1 VKDLVLIGGGHSHAI
16 VLKMFGL
23 KPLPCVR
30 LTLISDV
37 LYAPYS
43 GMLPGHV
50 AGFYDYDECHID
62 LRSLAEF
69 AGCQILVDRAIA
81 IDFNKNQVIC
91 QTLAPVNFDL
101 LSVDIGSTPAT
112 LSVPGAAEYAIAA
125 KPVPEFLASWNQ
137 LISTTQKDREKPVRI
152 AIVGGG
158 AGGVELA
165 LNMQSRLAKE
175 EGRRKKEEGRGK
187 SEEGRVH
194 LIVENILVGAKHFG
208 SKSLIFTH
216 KLCAEMLRPCQNEMH
231 PEGRGNKEEE
241 RGNKEEGRGN
251 KEETT
256 GKFKQEEGLEIHL
269 FHSGAQLMPGH
280 NKRVRRRLKEILIN
294 RGVKLHLMEKVSAV
308 QNQKMME
315 IASDSQSPMPHSPC
329 PIPHAQIYCE
339 SGLSVE
345 CDRIFWVTQASAAH
359 WMGESGLAIDS
370 NGFMQVNDCL
380 QSVSHPNVF
389 GAGDIAAMVNYPRP
403 KAGVFAVRQ
412 GKPLFENLQQFL
424 LQKPLK
430 PFAPQEKYL
439 ALIGTGN
446 KRAIAS
452 RGSFMWESAL
462 LWYWKDWIDRQFM
475 KNFTN
480 LPKTN
485 NTK

>member
-1 VKDLVLIGGGHSHAI
+1 MLEHFDRTSVIVKHLVLIGGGHSHAI
-16 VLKMFGL
+16 VLKMFGI
-23 KPLPCVR
+23 KPLPGVR

-37 LYAPYS
+37 LHAPYS

-50 AGFYDYDECHID
+50 AGFYDYDQCHID

-69 AGCQILVDRAIA
+69 AGCQILTDRAIA
-81 IDFNKNQVIC
+81 IDLNKNLVIC
-91 QTLAPVNFDL
+91 QTRPPVNFDV

-137 LISTTQKDREKPVRI
+137 LISERPNHPQKPLRI

-165 LNMQSRLAKE
+165 LNMQSRLGKE
-175 EGRRKKEEGRGK
+175 EGFGNGLCNGFKGWILRYKERRKREKGRGKKEE
-187 SEEGRVH
+187 E
-194 LIVENILVGAKHFG
+194 
-208 SKSLIFTH
+208 
-216 KLCAEMLRPCQNEMH
+216 
-231 PEGRGNKEEE
+231 
-241 RGNKEEGRGN
+241 
-251 KEETT
+251 
-256 GKFKQEEGLEIHL
+256 LEIHL
-269 FHSGAQLMPGH
+269 FHSGPELMQGH
-280 NKRVRRRLKEILIN
+280 NQRVRRRLQEILIS
-294 RGVKLHLMEKVSAV
+294 RGIQLHLKEKVCAV
-308 QNQKMME
+308 EKME
-315 IASDSQSPMPHSPC
+315 RETHC
-329 PIPHAQIYCE
+329 QITITDYQISCK
-339 SGLSVE
+339 SGLE
-345 CDRIFWVTQASAAH
+345 LKCDRIFWVTQASAAN
-359 WMGESGLAIDS
+359 WIRESGLAADS

-389 GAGDIAAMVNYPRP
+389 AAGDIAAMVNYPRP

-424 LQKPLK
+424 LEKPLK
-430 PFAPQEKYL
+430 PFAPQEQYL
-439 ALIGTGN
+439 GLIGTGN

-475 KNFTN
+475 QKFSN
-480 LPKTN
+480 LRKTR

>member
-1 VKDLVLIGGGHSHAI
+1 MKHLVLIGGGHSHAI
-16 VLKMFGL
+16 VLKMFGI
-23 KPLPCVR
+23 KPLPGVR

-37 LYAPYS
+37 LHAPYS

-50 AGFYDYDECHID
+50 AGFYDYDQCHID

-69 AGCQILVDRAIA
+69 AGCQILTDLAIA
-81 IDFNKNQVIC
+81 IDLNKNLVIC
-91 QTLAPVNFDL
+91 QTRPPVNFDV

-137 LISTTQKDREKPVRI
+137 LISERPNHPQKPLRI

-165 LNMQSRLAKE
+165 LNMQSRLGKE
-175 EGRRKKEEGRGK
+175 EGFGNGLCNGFKGWILRYKERRKREKGRGKKEE
-187 SEEGRVH
+187 E
-194 LIVENILVGAKHFG
+194 
-208 SKSLIFTH
+208 
-216 KLCAEMLRPCQNEMH
+216 
-231 PEGRGNKEEE
+231 
-241 RGNKEEGRGN
+241 
-251 KEETT
+251 
-256 GKFKQEEGLEIHL
+256 LEIHL
-269 FHSGAQLMPGH
+269 FHSGPELMQGH
-280 NKRVRRRLKEILIN
+280 NQRVRRRLQEILIS
-294 RGVKLHLMEKVSAV
+294 RGIQLHLKEKVCAV
-308 QNQKMME
+308 EKME
-315 IASDSQSPMPHSPC
+315 RETHC
-329 PIPHAQIYCE
+329 QITITDYQISCK
-339 SGLSVE
+339 SGLE
-345 CDRIFWVTQASAAH
+345 LKCDRIFWVTQASAAN
-359 WMGESGLAIDS
+359 WIRESGLAADS

-424 LQKPLK
+424 LEKPLK
-430 PFAPQEKYL
+430 PFAPQEQYL
-439 ALIGTGN
+439 GLIGTGN

-475 KNFTN
+475 QKFSN
-480 LPKTN
+480 LRKTR

>member
-1 VKDLVLIGGGHSHAI
+1 
-16 VLKMFGL
+16 MFGL
-23 KPLPCVR
+23 KPLPSVR

-69 AGCQILVDRAIA
+69 AGCQVLVDRAIA
-81 IDFNKNQVIC
+81 IDFNKNLVIC
-91 QTLAPVNFDL
+91 QTRPPVSFDV

-112 LSVPGAAEYAIAA
+112 ISVPGAAEYAIPA

-137 LISTTQKDREKPVRI
+137 LISATQNYPEKPVRI

-175 EGRRKKEEGRGK
+175 EG
-187 SEEGRVH
+187 
-194 LIVENILVGAKHFG
+194 FG
-208 SKSLIFTH
+208 SEQCTGFNGWIL
-216 KLCAEMLRPCQNEMH
+216 NEA
-231 PEGRGNKEEE
+231 
-241 RGNKEEGRGN
+241 
-251 KEETT
+251 
-256 GKFKQEEGLEIHL
+256 GKFKREEGLEIHL
-269 FHSGAQLMPGH
+269 FHSGAELMPGH
-280 NKRVRRRLKEILIN
+280 NKRVRHRLKEILIN
-294 RGVKLHLMEKVSAV
+294 RGVKLHLMEKVSAI
-308 QNQKMME
+308 KTIE
-315 IASDSQSPMPHSPC
+315 IASDAQCPMPNSPCPMPNSPCPMPNSPC
-329 PIPHAQIYCE
+329 PIPNSQCPMPHAPCPMPHAQIYCE
-339 SGLSVE
+339 SNLKIE

-359 WMGESGLAIDS
+359 WIGESGLATDS

-412 GKPLFENLQQFL
+412 GQPLFENLQQFL
-424 LQKPLK
+424 WQKPLK
-430 PFAPQEKYL
+430 PFVPQEKYL
-439 ALIGTGN
+439 GLIGTGN

-452 RGSFMWESAL
+452 RGSWMWESAL
-462 LWYWKDWIDRQFM
+462 LWYWKDLIDRQFM
-475 KNFTN
+475 QKFNN
-480 LPKTN
+480 LPK
-485 NTK
+485 KQQ

>member
-1 VKDLVLIGGGHSHAI
+1 MRAKECECCTISVLEHFDRTSVIVKHLVLIGGGHSHAI
-16 VLKMFGL
+16 VLKMFGIQ
-23 KPLPCVR
+23 PLPSVR

-37 LYAPYS
+37 LHAPYS

-50 AGFYDYDECHID
+50 AGFYGYDECHID

-69 AGCQILVDRAIA
+69 AGCQILIDRAIA
-81 IDFNKNQVIC
+81 IDINKNLVIC
-91 QTLAPVNFDL
+91 QTHPPVNFDL

-137 LISTTQKDREKPVRI
+137 LISERPNHPQKPLRI

-165 LNMQSRLAKE
+165 LNMQSRLGKE
-175 EGRRKKEEGRGK
+175 EGRRKREEGRGK
-187 SEEGRVH
+187 
-194 LIVENILVGAKHFG
+194 
-208 SKSLIFTH
+208 
-216 KLCAEMLRPCQNEMH
+216 
-231 PEGRGNKEEE
+231 
-241 RGNKEEGRGN
+241 KEEGRR
-251 KEETT
+251 KREENLEN
-256 GKFKQEEGLEIHL
+256 FSSEIHL
-269 FHSGAQLMPGH
+269 FHSGAELMPAH
-280 NKRVRRRLKEILIN
+280 NHRVRRRLQEILIS
-294 RGVKLHLMEKVSAV
+294 RGIQLHLKEKVCAV
-308 QNQKMME
+308 KKIERETTLQFPT
-315 IASDSQSPMPHSPC
+315 DY
-329 PIPHAQIYCE
+329 QISCK
-339 SGLSVE
+339 SGLELE
-345 CDRIFWVTQASAAH
+345 CDRIFWVTQASAAN
-359 WMGESGLAIDS
+359 WIRESGLAADS
-370 NGFMQVNDCL
+370 KGFMQVNDCL

-424 LQKPLK
+424 LEKPLK
-430 PFAPQEKYL
+430 PFAPQEQYL
-439 ALIGTGN
+439 GLIGTGN

-475 KNFTN
+475 QKFSN
-480 LPKTN
+480 LPKTR

>member
-1 VKDLVLIGGGHSHAI
+1 MKDLVLIGGGHSHAI
-16 VLKMFGL
+16 VLKMFGI
-23 KPLPCVR
+23 KPLPGVR

-37 LYAPYS
+37 LHAPYS

-69 AGCQILVDRAIA
+69 ARCQILIDRAIA
-81 IDFNKNQVIC
+81 IDFNKNLVIC
-91 QTLAPVNFDL
+91 QTRPPVNFDL

-137 LISTTQKDREKPVRI
+137 VISERQNHPEKPLRI

-165 LNMQSRLAKE
+165 LNMQYRLGKE
-175 EGRRKKEEGRGK
+175 EGRRKREEGRGK
-187 SEEGRVH
+187 KEEGKRKREEGR
-194 LIVENILVGAKHFG
+194 GK
-208 SKSLIFTH
+208 
-216 KLCAEMLRPCQNEMH
+216 
-231 PEGRGNKEEE
+231 
-241 RGNKEEGRGN
+241 KEEGRR
-251 KEETT
+251 KREENLEN
-256 GKFKQEEGLEIHL
+256 FSSEIHL
-269 FHSGAQLMPGH
+269 FHSGAELMQGH
-280 NKRVRRRLKEILIN
+280 NQRVRRRLKEILIS
-294 RGVKLHLMEKVSAV
+294 RGIQLHLKEKVCVVKKIERETNPQFHTDYQLSC
-308 QNQKMME
+308 K
-315 IASDSQSPMPHSPC
+315 
-329 PIPHAQIYCE
+329 
-339 SGLSVE
+339 SGLELE
-345 CDRIFWVTQASAAH
+345 CDSIFWVTQASAAN
-359 WMGESGLAIDS
+359 WIRESGLAADS

-389 GAGDIAAMVNYPRP
+389 AAGDIAAMVNYPRP

-424 LQKPLK
+424 LEKPLK
-430 PFAPQEKYL
+430 PFAPQEQYL
-439 ALIGTGN
+439 GLIGTGN

-452 RGSFMWESAL
+452 RGNFMWESRL

-475 KNFTN
+475 QKFSN
-480 LPKTN
+480 LPKTR

>member
-1 VKDLVLIGGGHSHAI
+1 
-16 VLKMFGL
+16 MFGI
-23 KPLPCVR
+23 KPLPGVR

-81 IDFNKNQVIC
+81 IDLSKNLVIC
-91 QTLAPVNFDL
+91 QTRPPVNFDL

-112 LSVPGAAEYAIAA
+112 LSVPGAAEYAIPA

-137 LISTTQKDREKPVRI
+137 LIAARQNHPQKPLRI

-165 LNMQSRLAKE
+165 LNMDSHLAKE

-187 SEEGRVH
+187 REEGRRKR
-194 LIVENILVGAKHFG
+194 E
-208 SKSLIFTH
+208 
-216 KLCAEMLRPCQNEMH
+216 
-231 PEGRGNKEEE
+231 EGRDK
-241 RGNKEEGRGN
+241 KEEGRGN
-251 KEETT
+251 REEHLET
-256 GKFKQEEGLEIHL
+256 LSSEIHL
-269 FHSGAQLMPGH
+269 FHSGTELMPGH
-280 NKRVRRRLKEILIN
+280 NYRVRHRLKEILIN
-294 RGVKLHLMEKVSAV
+294 RGIKVHLMEKVRAIE
-308 QNQKMME
+308 NQEMIE
-315 IASDSQSPMPHSPC
+315 IASKAQG
-329 PIPHAQIYCE
+329 PIPKVQICCE
-339 SGLSVE
+339 SGLKVKCE
-345 CDRIFWVTQASAAH
+345 IVFWVTQASAAN
-359 WMGESGLAIDS
+359 WIEESGLATDS
-370 NGFMQVNDCL
+370 KGFMQVNDCL
-380 QSVSHPNVF
+380 QSVSHPKVF
-389 GAGDIAAMVNYPRP
+389 GAGDICAMVNYPRP

-412 GKPLFENLQQFL
+412 GKPLFENLQNFL

-430 PFAPQEKYL
+430 PFVPQSKYL

-446 KRAIAS
+446 KSAIAS
-452 RGSFMWESAL
+452 RGNFMWESPL
-462 LWYWKDWIDRQFM
+462 LWYWKDCIDRQFM
-475 KNFTN
+475 QKFSN
-480 LPKTN
+480 LPKTR

>member
-1 VKDLVLIGGGHSHAI
+1 MKHLVLIGGGHSHAI

-23 KPLPCVR
+23 KPLSGVR

-81 IDFNKNQVIC
+81 IDFSKNLVIC
-91 QTLAPVNFDL
+91 QTRPPVNFDL

-112 LSVPGAAEYAIAA
+112 LSVPGAAEYAIPA

-137 LISTTQKDREKPVRI
+137 LISERQNHPEKPVRI

-175 EGRRKKEEGRGK
+175 EG
-187 SEEGRVH
+187 
-194 LIVENILVGAKHFG
+194 FG
-208 SKSLIFTH
+208 SGFCNGFNGWIF
-216 KLCAEMLRPCQNEMH
+216 N
-231 PEGRGNKEEE
+231 N
-241 RGNKEEGRGN
+241 
-251 KEETT
+251 TT

-269 FHSGAQLMPGH
+269 FHSGAELMPGH
-280 NKRVRRRLKEILIN
+280 NYRVRHRLKEILIS
-294 RGVKLHLMEKVSAV
+294 RGIKVHLMEKVRAIE
-308 QNQKMME
+308 NQEMIE
-315 IASDSQSPMPHSPC
+315 IASNAQCPMPNAQC
-329 PIPHAQIYCE
+329 PMPNSQICCE
-339 SGLSVE
+339 SGLKVE
-345 CDRIFWVTQASAAH
+345 CEIIFWVTQASAAH
-359 WMGESGLAIDS
+359 WIKESGLATDS
-370 NGFMQVNDCL
+370 KGFMQVNDCL

-389 GAGDIAAMVNYPRP
+389 GAGDICAMVNYPRP

-412 GKPLFENLQQFL
+412 GKPLFENLQHFL

-430 PFAPQEKYL
+430 PFAPQSKYL

-452 RGSFMWESAL
+452 RGNFMWESPL

-475 KNFTN
+475 QKFSN
-480 LPKTN
+480 LPKTR

>member
-1 VKDLVLIGGGHSHAI
+1 MKDLVLIGGGHSHAI
-16 VLKMFGL
+16 VLKMFGI
-23 KPLPCVR
+23 KPLPSVR

-81 IDFNKNQVIC
+81 IDFNKNLVIC
-91 QTLAPVNFDL
+91 QTSPPINFDV

-112 LSVPGAAEYAIAA
+112 ISVPGAAEYAIPA

-137 LISTTQKDREKPVRI
+137 LISATQNYPKKPVRI

-175 EGRRKKEEGRGK
+175 EERRKKEEGRRKKEEGRG
-187 SEEGRVH
+187 R
-194 LIVENILVGAKHFG
+194 FG
-208 SKSLIFTH
+208 SGFCNGWIL
-216 KLCAEMLRPCQNEMH
+216 
-231 PEGRGNKEEE
+231 KE
-241 RGNKEEGRGN
+241 R
-251 KEETT
+251 
-256 GKFKQEEGLEIHL
+256 GKFKQEEGLEINL
-269 FHSGAQLMPGH
+269 FHSGAELMPAH
-280 NKRVRRRLKEILIN
+280 NKRVRRRLKEILIS
-294 RGVKLHLMEKVSAV
+294 RGIQLHLMEKVSAIEK
-308 QNQKMME
+308 QEMME
-315 IASDSQSPMPHSPC
+315 ITSDSQCPMPNAQC
-329 PIPHAQIYCE
+329 PMPNAQCPMPIYQIYCE
-339 SGLSVE
+339 SGLKIE

-359 WMGESGLAIDS
+359 WIGESGLATDS

-380 QSVSHPNVF
+380 QSVSHSNVF

-439 ALIGTGN
+439 GLIGTGN

-452 RGSFMWESAL
+452 RGSWMWESAL

-475 KNFTN
+475 QKFSN
-480 LPKTN
+480 LPK
-485 NTK
+485 KQQ

>member
-16 VLKMFGL
+16 VLKMFGM
-23 KPLPCVR
+23 KPLPGVR

-69 AGCQILVDRAIA
+69 AGCHILVDRAIA
-81 IDFNKNQVIC
+81 IDFSKNLVIC
-91 QTLAPVNFDL
+91 QTRPPVNFDV

-112 LSVPGAAEYAIAA
+112 LSVPGAAEYAIPA

-137 LISTTQKDREKPVRI
+137 LLESRQNYPEKPVRI

-165 LNMQSRLAKE
+165 LNMQSHLTKE

-187 SEEGRVH
+187 
-194 LIVENILVGAKHFG
+194 FG
-208 SKSLIFTH
+208 SGFCNGCNGWILKD
-216 KLCAEMLRPCQNEMH
+216 R
-231 PEGRGNKEEE
+231 
-241 RGNKEEGRGN
+241 
-251 KEETT
+251 

-280 NKRVRRRLKEILIN
+280 NYRVRHRLKEILIS
-294 RGVKLHLMEKVSAV
+294 RGIKVHLMEKVCAIE
-308 QNQKMME
+308 NQEMIE
-315 IASDSQSPMPHSPC
+315 IASNAQCPMPNAQC
-329 PIPHAQIYCE
+329 PMPNAKICCE
-339 SGLSVE
+339 SGLKVE

-359 WMGESGLAIDS
+359 WIGESGLAIDS

-389 GAGDIAAMVNYPRP
+389 GAGDIATMVNYPRP

-424 LQKPLK
+424 LAKPLK
-430 PFAPQEKYL
+430 PFAPQSQYL
-439 ALIGTGN
+439 GLIGTGN

-452 RGSFMWESAL
+452 RGSLMWESPL

-475 KNFTN
+475 QQFKNSTQ
-480 LPKTN
+480 K
-485 NTK
+485 

>member
-1 VKDLVLIGGGHSHAI
+1 MKDLVLIGGGHSHAI
-16 VLKMFGL
+16 VLKMFGI
-23 KPLPCVR
+23 KPLPGVR

-37 LYAPYS
+37 LHAPYS

-81 IDFNKNQVIC
+81 IDFNKNLVIC
-91 QTLAPVNFDL
+91 QTRPPVNFDL
-101 LSVDIGSTPAT
+101 LSVDIGSNPAS
-112 LSVPGAAEYAIAA
+112 LSVPGAAEYTIAA

-137 LISTTQKDREKPVRI
+137 LISERANHPQKPLRI

-165 LNMQSRLAKE
+165 LNMQSRLGKE
-175 EGRRKKEEGRGK
+175 EVRTKREEN
-187 SEEGRVH
+187 
-194 LIVENILVGAKHFG
+194 LENL
-208 SKSLIFTH
+208 SS
-216 KLCAEMLRPCQNEMH
+216 
-231 PEGRGNKEEE
+231 
-241 RGNKEEGRGN
+241 
-251 KEETT
+251 
-256 GKFKQEEGLEIHL
+256 EIHL
-269 FHSGAQLMPGH
+269 FHSGAELMPAH
-280 NKRVRRRLKEILIN
+280 NHRVRRRLQEILIS
-294 RGVKLHLMEKVSAV
+294 RSIQLHLKEKVCAV
-308 QNQKMME
+308 KKIERETNPQFPT
-315 IASDSQSPMPHSPC
+315 DY
-329 PIPHAQIYCE
+329 QISCK
-339 SGLSVE
+339 SGLELE
-345 CDRIFWVTQASAAH
+345 CDHIFWVTQASAAN
-359 WMGESGLAIDS
+359 WIKESGLAADS

-380 QSVSHPNVF
+380 QSVSHSNVF

-424 LQKPLK
+424 LEKPLK
-430 PFAPQEKYL
+430 PFAPQQQYL
-439 ALIGTGN
+439 GLIGTGN

-475 KNFTN
+475 QKFSN
-480 LPKTN
+480 LPKTR

>member
-1 VKDLVLIGGGHSHAI
+1 MKDLVLIGGGHSHAI
-16 VLKMFGL
+16 VLKIFGI
-23 KPLPCVR
+23 KPLPGVR

-37 LYAPYS
+37 LHAPYS

-50 AGFYDYDECHID
+50 AGFYNYDECHID

-69 AGCQILVDRAIA
+69 AGCQILIDRAIA
-81 IDFNKNQVIC
+81 IDFNKNLVIC
-91 QTLAPVNFDL
+91 QTRPPVNFDV

-137 LISTTQKDREKPVRI
+137 LISERQNSPQKPLQV

-165 LNMQSRLAKE
+165 LNMQSRLGKE
-175 EGRRKKEEGRGK
+175 EVRTKREEN
-187 SEEGRVH
+187 
-194 LIVENILVGAKHFG
+194 LENL
-208 SKSLIFTH
+208 SS
-216 KLCAEMLRPCQNEMH
+216 
-231 PEGRGNKEEE
+231 
-241 RGNKEEGRGN
+241 
-251 KEETT
+251 
-256 GKFKQEEGLEIHL
+256 EIHL
-269 FHSGAQLMPGH
+269 FHSGAELMPAH
-280 NKRVRRRLKEILIN
+280 NHRVRRRLQEILIS
-294 RGVKLHLMEKVSAV
+294 RSIQLHLKEKVCAV
-308 QNQKMME
+308 KKIERETNPQFPT
-315 IASDSQSPMPHSPC
+315 DY
-329 PIPHAQIYCE
+329 QISCK
-339 SGLSVE
+339 SGLELE
-345 CDRIFWVTQASAAH
+345 CDRIFWVTQASAAN
-359 WMGESGLAIDS
+359 WIKESGLAADS

-424 LQKPLK
+424 LGKPLK
-430 PFAPQEKYL
+430 PFVPQEQYL
-439 ALIGTGN
+439 GLIGTGN

-475 KNFTN
+475 QKFSNITQ
-480 LPKTN
+480 K
-485 NTK
+485 

>member
-1 VKDLVLIGGGHSHAI
+1 MKDLVLIGGGHSHAI
-16 VLKMFGL
+16 VLKMFGF
-23 KPLPCVR
+23 KPLPGVR

-37 LYAPYS
+37 LHAPYS

-69 AGCQILVDRAIA
+69 AGCQILIDRAIA
-81 IDFNKNQVIC
+81 IDLNKNLVIC
-91 QTLAPVNFDL
+91 QTRPPVNFDL
-101 LSVDIGSTPAT
+101 LSVDIGSTPAS

-137 LISTTQKDREKPVRI
+137 LISQRQNHPEKPLRI

-165 LNMQSRLAKE
+165 LNMQSRLGKE
-175 EGRRKKEEGRGK
+175 EGRRKR
-187 SEEGRVH
+187 
-194 LIVENILVGAKHFG
+194 
-208 SKSLIFTH
+208 
-216 KLCAEMLRPCQNEMH
+216 
-231 PEGRGNKEEE
+231 
-241 RGNKEEGRGN
+241 EEGRGN
-251 KEETT
+251 KEE
-256 GKFKQEEGLEIHL
+256 GRMKREEGRGNKEEGRRKREKKLENLSSEIHL
-269 FHSGAQLMPGH
+269 FHSGAELMQGH
-280 NKRVRRRLKEILIN
+280 NQRVRRRLQEILIS
-294 RGVKLHLMEKVSAV
+294 RGIQLHLKEKVCAV
-308 QNQKMME
+308 KKIKRETTLQFPTDYQLSCK
-315 IASDSQSPMPHSPC
+315 
-329 PIPHAQIYCE
+329 
-339 SGLSVE
+339 SGLELE

-359 WMGESGLAIDS
+359 WIGESGLAADS
-370 NGFMQVNDCL
+370 NGFIQVNDCL

-389 GAGDIAAMVNYPRP
+389 AAGDIAAMVNYPRP

-424 LQKPLK
+424 LEKPLK
-430 PFAPQEKYL
+430 PFAPQEQYL
-439 ALIGTGN
+439 GLIGTGN

-475 KNFTN
+475 QKFSN
-480 LPKTN
+480 LPKTR

>member
-1 VKDLVLIGGGHSHAI
+1 MKHLVLIGGGHSHAI
-16 VLKMFGL
+16 VLKMFGIQ
-23 KPLPCVR
+23 PLPSVR

-37 LYAPYS
+37 LHAPYS

-50 AGFYDYDECHID
+50 AGFYGYDECHID

-69 AGCQILVDRAIA
+69 AGCQILIDRAIA
-81 IDFNKNQVIC
+81 IDINKNLVIC
-91 QTLAPVNFDL
+91 QTRPPVNFDL

-137 LISTTQKDREKPVRI
+137 LISERQNHPQKPLRI

-165 LNMQSRLAKE
+165 LNMQSRLGKS
-175 EGRRKKEEGRGK
+175 EGSSATDSVTDVKDRRKKEEGRRK
-187 SEEGRVH
+187 REEN
-194 LIVENILVGAKHFG
+194 LENL
-208 SKSLIFTH
+208 SS
-216 KLCAEMLRPCQNEMH
+216 
-231 PEGRGNKEEE
+231 
-241 RGNKEEGRGN
+241 
-251 KEETT
+251 
-256 GKFKQEEGLEIHL
+256 EIHL
-269 FHSGAQLMPGH
+269 FHSGAELMQGH
-280 NKRVRRRLKEILIN
+280 NQRVRRRLQEILLS
-294 RGVKLHLMEKVSAV
+294 RGIQLHLKEKVCAV
-308 QNQKMME
+308 KKIERETNPQFPTDYQLSCK
-315 IASDSQSPMPHSPC
+315 
-329 PIPHAQIYCE
+329 
-339 SGLSVE
+339 SGLE
-345 CDRIFWVTQASAAH
+345 LDCEIIFWVTQASAAN
-359 WMGESGLAIDS
+359 WIRESGLAADS
-370 NGFMQVNDCL
+370 NGFIQVNDCL

-389 GAGDIAAMVNYPRP
+389 AAGDIAAMVNYPRP

-424 LQKPLK
+424 LEKPLK
-430 PFAPQEKYL
+430 PFAPQEQYL
-439 ALIGTGN
+439 GLIGTGN

-475 KNFTN
+475 QKFSN
-480 LPKTN
+480 LPKTR

>member
-1 VKDLVLIGGGHSHAI
+1 MPQDLVLIGGGHSHAI
-16 VLKMFGL
+16 VLKMFAM
-23 KPLPCVR
+23 KPLLGVR

-50 AGFYDYDECHID
+50 AGFYGYDECHID

-69 AGCQILVDRAIA
+69 AQCQIFIDRAIA
-81 IDFNKNQVIC
+81 IDFSKNCVIC
-91 QTLAPVNFDL
+91 QNRPPVNFDL
-101 LSVDIGSTPAT
+101 LSIDIGSTPAT

-125 KPVPEFLASWNQ
+125 KPVPEFLANWNQ
-137 LISTTQKDREKPVRI
+137 LINQRQNYPEKPLRI

-165 LNMQSRLAKE
+165 LNMQSRMAKE

-187 SEEGRVH
+187 
-194 LIVENILVGAKHFG
+194 FG
-208 SKSLIFTH
+208 SGFCNGCNGWILKD
-216 KLCAEMLRPCQNEMH
+216 R
-231 PEGRGNKEEE
+231 
-241 RGNKEEGRGN
+241 
-251 KEETT
+251 

-269 FHSGAQLMPGH
+269 FHSGAELMPGH
-280 NKRVRRRLKEILIN
+280 NYRVRHRLKEILIS
-294 RGVKLHLMEKVSAV
+294 RGIKVHLMEKVRAIE
-308 QNQKMME
+308 NQEMIE
-315 IASDSQSPMPHSPC
+315 IASNAQCPMPNAQL
-329 PIPHAQIYCE
+329 PITNSQICCE
-339 SGLSVE
+339 SGLKVE

-359 WMGESGLAIDS
+359 WIGESGLATDS

-389 GAGDIAAMVNYPRP
+389 AAGDIAAMVNYPRP

-412 GKPLFENLQQFL
+412 GKPLFENLQHFL

-430 PFAPQEKYL
+430 PFAPQSQYL
-439 ALIGTGN
+439 SLIGTGN
-446 KRAIAS
+446 KSAIAS
-452 RGSFMWESAL
+452 RGNFMWESPL

-475 KNFTN
+475 QQFRR
-480 LPKTN
+480 LGG
-485 NTK
+485 

>member
-1 VKDLVLIGGGHSHAI
+1 MLEYFDRTSLIVKDLVLIGGGHSHAI
-16 VLKMFGL
+16 VLKMFGI
-23 KPLPCVR
+23 KPLPGVR

-50 AGFYDYDECHID
+50 AGFYNYDECHID

-69 AGCQILVDRAIA
+69 AQCQIFVDRAIA
-81 IDFNKNQVIC
+81 IDFSKNLVIC
-91 QTLAPVNFDL
+91 QTRPPVNFDL
-101 LSVDIGSTPAT
+101 LSIDIGSTPAT

-137 LISTTQKDREKPVRI
+137 LISRRQNHPEKLLRI

-165 LNMQSRLAKE
+165 LNMHSRLQ
-175 EGRRKKEEGRGK
+175 
-187 SEEGRVH
+187 S
-194 LIVENILVGAKHFG
+194 
-208 SKSLIFTH
+208 
-216 KLCAEMLRPCQNEMH
+216 
-231 PEGRGNKEEE
+231 
-241 RGNKEEGRGN
+241 
-251 KEETT
+251 
-256 GKFKQEEGLEIHL
+256 EIHL
-269 FHSGAQLMPGH
+269 FHSGAELMPAH
-280 NKRVRRRLKEILIN
+280 NKRVRHRLKKILIN
-294 RGVKLHLMEKVSAV
+294 RGVKLHLMEKVSAIEKPETIDIED
-308 QNQKMME
+308 NQE
-315 IASDSQSPMPHSPC
+315 C
-329 PIPHAQIYCE
+329 PISNSQFPIPNSQICCE
-339 SGLSVE
+339 SGLKLKCE
-345 CDRIFWVTQASAAH
+345 IIFWVTQASAAN
-359 WMGESGLAIDS
+359 WIGESGLATDS
-370 NGFMQVNDCL
+370 KGFMQVNDCL

-424 LQKPLK
+424 LAKPLK
-430 PFAPQEKYL
+430 PFAPQSQYL

-452 RGSFMWESAL
+452 RGNFMWESPL
-462 LWYWKDWIDRQFM
+462 LWYWKDWIDRKFM
-475 KNFTN
+475 QKFTN
-480 LPKTN
+480 LPKTR

>member
-1 VKDLVLIGGGHSHAI
+1 VLANLNFTPPALLTGQFCLPKCECCTISGKEHFDRTSVIVKDLVLIGGGHSHAI

-23 KPLPCVR
+23 KPLPSVR

-37 LYAPYS
+37 LHAPYS

-50 AGFYDYDECHID
+50 AGLYDYDECHID

-81 IDFNKNQVIC
+81 IDLSKNQVIC
-91 QTLAPVNFDL
+91 QTRPPVNFDL

-112 LSVPGAAEYAIAA
+112 LSVRGAAEYAIAA

-137 LISTTQKDREKPVRI
+137 LIYARQNYPEKPLRI

-165 LNMQSRLAKE
+165 LNMQSRLGKE
-175 EGRRKKEEGRGK
+175 ERKGKKEEGR
-187 SEEGRVH
+187 
-194 LIVENILVGAKHFG
+194 
-208 SKSLIFTH
+208 
-216 KLCAEMLRPCQNEMH
+216 
-231 PEGRGNKEEE
+231 
-241 RGNKEEGRGN
+241 
-251 KEETT
+251 

-269 FHSGAQLMPGH
+269 FHSGAELMPGH
-280 NKRVRRRLKEILIN
+280 NSRVRHRLKEILIS
-294 RGVKLHLMEKVSAV
+294 RGIKVHLMEKVSAIE
-308 QNQKMME
+308 NQEMIE
-315 IASDSQSPMPHSPC
+315 IASNPQCPMPN
-329 PIPHAQIYCE
+329 AQICCE
-339 SGLSVE
+339 SGLNVK

-359 WMGESGLAIDS
+359 WIRESGLATDS

-380 QSVSHPNVF
+380 QSISHPNVF

-412 GKPLFENLQQFL
+412 GKPLFENLQQFSL
-424 LQKPLK
+424 GKPLK
-430 PFAPQEKYL
+430 PFAPQEQYL
-439 ALIGTGN
+439 GLIGTGN

-452 RGSFMWESAL
+452 RGSLMWESAL

-475 KNFTN
+475 RKFSN
-480 LPKTN
+480 LPKTGDIQ
-485 NTK
+485 

>member
-1 VKDLVLIGGGHSHAI
+1 MLEYFDRTSLIVKDLVLIGGGHSHAI
-16 VLKMFGL
+16 VLKMFGI
-23 KPLPCVR
+23 KPLPGVR

-50 AGFYDYDECHID
+50 AGFYNYDECHID

-69 AGCQILVDRAIA
+69 AQCQIFVDRAIA
-81 IDFNKNQVIC
+81 IDFSKNLVIC
-91 QTLAPVNFDL
+91 QTRPPVNFDL
-101 LSVDIGSTPAT
+101 LSIDIGSTPAT

-137 LISTTQKDREKPVRI
+137 LISRRQNHPEKLLRI

-165 LNMQSRLAKE
+165 LNMHSRLQ
-175 EGRRKKEEGRGK
+175 
-187 SEEGRVH
+187 S
-194 LIVENILVGAKHFG
+194 
-208 SKSLIFTH
+208 
-216 KLCAEMLRPCQNEMH
+216 
-231 PEGRGNKEEE
+231 
-241 RGNKEEGRGN
+241 
-251 KEETT
+251 
-256 GKFKQEEGLEIHL
+256 EIHL
-269 FHSGAQLMPGH
+269 FHSGAELMPAH
-280 NKRVRRRLKEILIN
+280 NKRVRHRLKKILIN
-294 RGVKLHLMEKVSAV
+294 RGVKLHLMEKVSAIEKPETIDIED
-308 QNQKMME
+308 NQE
-315 IASDSQSPMPHSPC
+315 C
-329 PIPHAQIYCE
+329 PISNSQFPISNSQICCE
-339 SGLSVE
+339 SGLKLKCE
-345 CDRIFWVTQASAAH
+345 IIFWVTQASAAN
-359 WMGESGLAIDS
+359 WIEESGLATDS

-389 GAGDIAAMVNYPRP
+389 GAGDIAAMVNYSRP

-424 LQKPLK
+424 LAKPLK
-430 PFAPQEKYL
+430 PFAPQSQYL
-439 ALIGTGN
+439 GLIGTGN

-452 RGSFMWESAL
+452 RGNFMWESPL

-475 KNFTN
+475 QKFSN
-480 LPKTN
+480 LPKTR

>member
-1 VKDLVLIGGGHSHAI
+1 
-16 VLKMFGL
+16 MFGIQ
-23 KPLPCVR
+23 PLPGVR

-37 LYAPYS
+37 LHAPYS

-50 AGFYDYDECHID
+50 AGFYNYDECHID

-69 AGCQILVDRAIA
+69 ARCQILIDRAIA
-81 IDFNKNQVIC
+81 IDLNKNLVIC
-91 QTLAPVNFDL
+91 QTHPPVNFDV

-137 LISTTQKDREKPVRI
+137 LISQRQKHPQKPLRI

-165 LNMQSRLAKE
+165 LNMQSRMAKE
-175 EGRRKKEEGRGK
+175 EGFGNGLCNGFNGWILREEGRGK
-187 SEEGRVH
+187 
-194 LIVENILVGAKHFG
+194 
-208 SKSLIFTH
+208 
-216 KLCAEMLRPCQNEMH
+216 
-231 PEGRGNKEEE
+231 KEEE
-241 RGNKEEGRGN
+241 
-251 KEETT
+251 
-256 GKFKQEEGLEIHL
+256 LEIHL
-269 FHSGAQLMPGH
+269 FHSGAELMPGH
-280 NKRVRRRLKEILIN
+280 NKRVRRRLKKILIS
-294 RGVKLHLMEKVSAV
+294 RGIKLHLMEKVSAIEKPETIDIED
-308 QNQKMME
+308 NQE
-315 IASDSQSPMPHSPC
+315 CPMPNAQGPM
-329 PIPHAQIYCE
+329 PNAQISCK
-339 SGLSVE
+339 SGLELE
-345 CDRIFWVTQASAAH
+345 CDRIFWVTQASAAS
-359 WMGESGLAIDS
+359 WIRESGLAADS

-389 GAGDIAAMVNYPRP
+389 AAGDIAAMVNYSRP

-424 LQKPLK
+424 LEKPLK
-430 PFAPQEKYL
+430 PFAPQEQYL
-439 ALIGTGN
+439 GLIGTGN

-475 KNFTN
+475 QKFSN
-480 LPKTN
+480 LPKTRH
-485 NTK
+485 TK

>member
-1 VKDLVLIGGGHSHAI
+1 MKHLVLIGGGHSHAI
-16 VLKMFGL
+16 VLKMFGI
-23 KPLPCVR
+23 KPLPGVR

-37 LYAPYS
+37 LHAPYS

-69 AGCQILVDRAIA
+69 AGCQILIDRAIA
-81 IDFNKNQVIC
+81 IDFNKNLVIC
-91 QTLAPVNFDL
+91 QTRPPVNFDL

-137 LISTTQKDREKPVRI
+137 LISERQNYPQKPLRI

-165 LNMQSRLAKE
+165 LNMQSRLGKEEGRGKKE
-175 EGRRKKEEGRGK
+175 EGRRKREENL
-187 SEEGRVH
+187 S
-194 LIVENILVGAKHFG
+194 
-208 SKSLIFTH
+208 S
-216 KLCAEMLRPCQNEMH
+216 
-231 PEGRGNKEEE
+231 
-241 RGNKEEGRGN
+241 
-251 KEETT
+251 
-256 GKFKQEEGLEIHL
+256 EIHL
-269 FHSGAQLMPGH
+269 FHSGAELMPAH
-280 NKRVRRRLKEILIN
+280 NHQVRRRIQEILIS
-294 RGVKLHLMEKVSAV
+294 RGIQLHLKEKVCTV
-308 QNQKMME
+308 KKIERETTLQF
-315 IASDSQSPMPHSPC
+315 
-329 PIPHAQIYCE
+329 PIDYQISCK
-339 SGLSVE
+339 SGLE
-345 CDRIFWVTQASAAH
+345 LDCDRIFWVTQASAAH
-359 WMGESGLAIDS
+359 WIGESGLAADS
-370 NGFMQVNDCL
+370 NGFIQVNDCL

-389 GAGDIAAMVNYPRP
+389 AAGDIAAMVNYPRP

-424 LQKPLK
+424 LEKPLK
-430 PFAPQEKYL
+430 PFAPQKQYL
-439 ALIGTGN
+439 GLIGTGN

-475 KNFTN
+475 QKFSN
-480 LPKTN
+480 LPKTR

>member
-1 VKDLVLIGGGHSHAI
+1 MKHLVLIGGGHSHAI
-16 VLKMFGL
+16 VLKMFGIQ
-23 KPLPCVR
+23 PLPSVR

-37 LYAPYS
+37 LHAPYS

-50 AGFYDYDECHID
+50 AGFYGYDECHID

-69 AGCQILVDRAIA
+69 AGCQILIDRAIA
-81 IDFNKNQVIC
+81 IDINKNLVIC
-91 QTLAPVNFDL
+91 QTRPPVNFDL

-137 LISTTQKDREKPVRI
+137 LISERPNHPQKPLRI

-165 LNMQSRLAKE
+165 LNMQSRL
-175 EGRRKKEEGRGK
+175 GK
-187 SEEGRVH
+187 SDGSRPMEEN
-194 LIVENILVGAKHFG
+194 LENL
-208 SKSLIFTH
+208 SS
-216 KLCAEMLRPCQNEMH
+216 
-231 PEGRGNKEEE
+231 
-241 RGNKEEGRGN
+241 
-251 KEETT
+251 
-256 GKFKQEEGLEIHL
+256 EIHL
-269 FHSGAQLMPGH
+269 FHSGAELMQGH
-280 NKRVRRRLKEILIN
+280 NQRVRRRLQEILIS
-294 RGVKLHLMEKVSAV
+294 RGIQLHLKEKVCAV
-308 QNQKMME
+308 KKIERETNPQFPT
-315 IASDSQSPMPHSPC
+315 DY
-329 PIPHAQIYCE
+329 QISCK
-339 SGLSVE
+339 SGLELE
-345 CDRIFWVTQASAAH
+345 CDRIFWVTQASAAN
-359 WMGESGLAIDS
+359 WIRESGLAADS

-424 LQKPLK
+424 LEKPLK
-430 PFAPQEKYL
+430 PFAPQEQYL
-439 ALIGTGN
+439 GLIGTGN

-475 KNFTN
+475 QKFSN
-480 LPKTN
+480 LPKTGD
-485 NTK
+485 TK

>member
-1 VKDLVLIGGGHSHAI
+1 MWPQECECCTILVLEHLDRTSVIVKHLVLIGGGHSHAI
-16 VLKMFGL
+16 VLKMFGIN
-23 KPLPCVR
+23 PLPGVR

-37 LYAPYS
+37 LHAPYS

-69 AGCQILVDRAIA
+69 AGCQILIDRAIA
-81 IDFNKNQVIC
+81 IDLNKNLVIC
-91 QTLAPVNFDL
+91 QTRPPVNFDV
-101 LSVDIGSTPAT
+101 LSVDIGSTPGT

-137 LISTTQKDREKPVRI
+137 LISERQNSLQKLLRI

-165 LNMQSRLAKE
+165 LNMQSRLGKE
-175 EGRRKKEEGRGK
+175 EGFGNRLCNGFNGWILRYSERRKREKGRGKKEE
-187 SEEGRVH
+187 E
-194 LIVENILVGAKHFG
+194 
-208 SKSLIFTH
+208 
-216 KLCAEMLRPCQNEMH
+216 
-231 PEGRGNKEEE
+231 
-241 RGNKEEGRGN
+241 
-251 KEETT
+251 
-256 GKFKQEEGLEIHL
+256 LEIHL
-269 FHSGAQLMPGH
+269 FHSGAELMQGH
-280 NKRVRRRLKEILIN
+280 NQRVRRRLQEILIS
-294 RGVKLHLMEKVSAV
+294 RGIQLHLKEKVCAV
-308 QNQKMME
+308 KKIERETNPQFPTNY
-315 IASDSQSPMPHSPC
+315 
-329 PIPHAQIYCE
+329 QISCK
-339 SGLSVE
+339 SGLKLE
-345 CDRIFWVTQASAAH
+345 CDRIFWVTQASAAN
-359 WMGESGLAIDS
+359 WIRESGLAADS

-424 LQKPLK
+424 LEKPLK
-430 PFAPQEKYL
+430 PFAPQEQYL
-439 ALIGTGN
+439 GLIGTGN

-452 RGSFMWESAL
+452 RGNFMWESRL

-475 KNFTN
+475 QKFSN
-480 LPKTN
+480 LPKTRH
-485 NTK
+485 TK

>member
-1 VKDLVLIGGGHSHAI
+1 MKDLVLIGGGHSHAI
-16 VLKMFGL
+16 VLKMFGI
-23 KPLPCVR
+23 KPLPSVR

-81 IDFNKNQVIC
+81 IDFNKNLVIC
-91 QTLAPVNFDL
+91 QTRPPINFDV

-112 LSVPGAAEYAIAA
+112 ISVPGAAEYAIPA

-137 LISTTQKDREKPVRI
+137 LISATQNYREKPVRI

-165 LNMQSRLAKE
+165 LNMQSRLAK
-175 EGRRKKEEGRGK
+175 KERFGNGFNGWILRED
-187 SEEGRVH
+187 GRV
-194 LIVENILVGAKHFG
+194 N
-208 SKSLIFTH
+208 
-216 KLCAEMLRPCQNEMH
+216 
-231 PEGRGNKEEE
+231 
-241 RGNKEEGRGN
+241 
-251 KEETT
+251 
-256 GKFKQEEGLEIHL
+256 QEELEIHL
-269 FHSGAQLMPGH
+269 FHSGAQLMPAH
-280 NKRVRRRLKEILIN
+280 NKRVRRRLKEILIS
-294 RGVKLHLMEKVSAV
+294 RGIQLHLMEKVSAV
-308 QNQKMME
+308 EKQEMMQ
-315 IASDSQSPMPHSPC
+315 ITSDAQCPMPNAQC
-329 PIPHAQIYCE
+329 PMPDARCPMPDARCPMPIYQIYCE
-339 SGLSVE
+339 SGLKIE
-345 CDRIFWVTQASAAH
+345 CDRIFWVTQASAAR
-359 WMGESGLAIDS
+359 WIGESGLATDS

-389 GAGDIAAMVNYPRP
+389 GAGDIAAMVNYPLP

-412 GKPLFENLQQFL
+412 GKPLFENLQQCL
-424 LQKPLK
+424 LAKPLK

-439 ALIGTGN
+439 GLIGTGN

-452 RGSFMWESAL
+452 RGSWMWESSL

-475 KNFTN
+475 QKFS
-480 LPKTN
+480 
-485 NTK
+485 